1 MQLKKRDW
9 KLGELLTESDK
20 LDSTKNTR
28 QKLLSNKLNGITP
41 RKEELIHKLKT
52 TNEKTRNII
61 EVVLTS
67 QFLGSLGT
75 STPSVSTAVRQIGR
89 NLAVTELTT
98 TYRIQW
104 RMLYLVAWTATTKEK
119 GNHLKNFI
127 GK

>member
-75 STPSVSTAVRQIGR
+75 YSPNASIVGKRIGKS
-89 NLAVTELTT
+89 LVATELTT
-98 TYRIQW
+98 VFHIQSKT
-104 RMLYLVAWTATTKEK
+104 LFLVA
-119 GNHLKNFI
+119 
-127 GK
+127 